1 MMPDHTNIYERE
13 AAKYHELIAKQP
25 DLRECM
31 EELRPLNGLD
41 IVDMG
46 AGTGR
51 LSMELAPQAK
61 SIIALDASEAMLRIT
76 ADKLTAMGLT
86 NWTIAVADHRK
97 LPLPDHSADLIVSGW
112 SICYL
117 CSTDVQDWEQN
128 LQDVIEE
135 CKRVLRVNGTI
146 IIFETLGTGYESP
159 DAPDFLRG
167 YYFALIERYGF
178 THQWI
183 RTDYTFDSVQQAE
196 ELTRFFFGDELAN
209 RVVREELVRLPEC
222 AGVWWLQL

>member
-51 LSMELAPQAK
+51 LSTELAPQAK
-61 SIIALDASEAMLRIT
+61 SIFALDASEAMLRIT
-76 ADKLTAMGLT
+76 ADRLTAMGLT

-167 YYFALIERYGF
+167 YYSALIERYGF

>member
-51 LSMELAPQAK
+51 LSTELAPQAK
-61 SIIALDASEAMLRIT
+61 SIIALDASDAMLRIT
-76 ADKLTAMGLT
+76 ADRLTAMGLT

-97 LPLPDHSADLIVSGW
+97 LPLPDHNADLIVSGW

-159 DAPDFLRG
+159 DAPDFLRD
-167 YYFALIERYGF
+167 YYSALIERYGF